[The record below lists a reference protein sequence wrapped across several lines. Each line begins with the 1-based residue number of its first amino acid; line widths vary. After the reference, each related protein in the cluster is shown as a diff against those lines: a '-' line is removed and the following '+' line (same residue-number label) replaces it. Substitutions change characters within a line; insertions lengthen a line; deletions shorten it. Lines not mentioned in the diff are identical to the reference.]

1 MIYNTYELI
10 WLFLIYSFLGWM
22 LETILAA
29 TEQRRF
35 VNRGLINGP
44 LCTIYGVPIVILT
57 IFGQEL
63 PLFWLFLGAMIVATV
78 TEWISGHMIE
88 RFYHERWWDYSNVKW
103 NLDGYICLPASL
115 VWGVLG
121 TISMRWGNGLLIR
134 LYGFLPEGIGHLL
147 VWILAGMLVLSMSVP
162 VYADKSVVVKVE
174 APADTTDYYMTV
186 DSGGVGVDIYPS
198 TDEKGE
204 KLNDKT
210 VKDGTVLHIEGET
223 EKNGETW
230 GYTEYNGRYGYVP
243 LEELRPSRDA
253 ELVKAGIA
261 GSTEKETS
269 GVKQGGASDTQNSS
283 AGETQGEAAGMDNTG
298 NAQVQ
303 NGEGQGTSAETDS
316 TGSSQAQNGEGQG
329 TSAGAD
335 STGSSQSQNGEG
347 PGTSAGTDST
357 GSAQAQNG
365 EVQGPPAASDSTD
378 SSQAQSGEVQGPPAA
393 EGTTEGGDYAEEAV
407 TKPVNGTAATSFK
420 EENSWY
426 KSPFIWIGIA
436 TVLAVIGILGYHLKK
451 R

>member
-1 MIYNTYELI
+1 M
-10 WLFLIYSFLGWM
+10 
-22 LETILAA
+22 
-29 TEQRRF
+29 RR
-35 VNRGLINGP
+35 
-44 LCTIYGVPIVILT
+44 C
-57 IFGQEL
+57 
-63 PLFWLFLGAMIVATV
+63 
-78 TEWISGHMIE
+78 
-88 RFYHERWWDYSNVKW
+88 K
-103 NLDGYICLPASL
+103 
-115 VWGVLG
+115 GVL
-121 TISMRWGNGLLIR
+121 
-134 LYGFLPEGIGHLL
+134 
-147 VWILAGMLVLSMSVP
+147 LAGMLVLSMSVP

-243 LEELRPSRDA
+243 LEELRPSKDA
-253 ELVKAGIA
+253 ELAKAGIA

-269 GVKQGGASDTQNSS
+269 GVKQGGTSDTQNSS
-283 AGETQGEAAGMDNTG
+283 AGETQGEAAG
-298 NAQVQ
+298 
-303 NGEGQGTSAETDS
+303 
-316 TGSSQAQNGEGQG
+316 
-329 TSAGAD
+329 
-335 STGSSQSQNGEG
+335 
-347 PGTSAGTDST
+347 TDST
-357 GSAQAQNG
+357 GSAQAQNS
-365 EVQGPPAASDSTD
+365 EVQGPPAASDSTG

>member
-1 MIYNTYELI
+1 M
-10 WLFLIYSFLGWM
+10 
-22 LETILAA
+22 
-29 TEQRRF
+29 RR
-35 VNRGLINGP
+35 
-44 LCTIYGVPIVILT
+44 C
-57 IFGQEL
+57 
-63 PLFWLFLGAMIVATV
+63 
-78 TEWISGHMIE
+78 
-88 RFYHERWWDYSNVKW
+88 K
-103 NLDGYICLPASL
+103 
-115 VWGVLG
+115 GVL
-121 TISMRWGNGLLIR
+121 
-134 LYGFLPEGIGHLL
+134 
-147 VWILAGMLVLSMSVP
+147 LAGMLVLSMSVP

-243 LEELRPSRDA
+243 LEELRPSKDA
-253 ELVKAGIA
+253 ELAKAGIA

-283 AGETQGEAAGMDNTG
+283 AGETQGEAAGMD
-298 NAQVQ
+298 
-303 NGEGQGTSAETDS
+303 
-316 TGSSQAQNGEGQG
+316 
-329 TSAGAD
+329 
-335 STGSSQSQNGEG
+335 STGSSQSQNDEG
-347 PGTSAGTDST
+347 QGTSAGTDST
-357 GSAQAQNG
+357 DNSQSQNG
-365 EVQGPPAASDSTD
+365 EGQGTPAASDSTG

>member
-1 MIYNTYELI
+1 M
-10 WLFLIYSFLGWM
+10 
-22 LETILAA
+22 
-29 TEQRRF
+29 RR
-35 VNRGLINGP
+35 
-44 LCTIYGVPIVILT
+44 C
-57 IFGQEL
+57 
-63 PLFWLFLGAMIVATV
+63 
-78 TEWISGHMIE
+78 
-88 RFYHERWWDYSNVKW
+88 K
-103 NLDGYICLPASL
+103 
-115 VWGVLG
+115 GVL
-121 TISMRWGNGLLIR
+121 
-134 LYGFLPEGIGHLL
+134 
-147 VWILAGMLVLSMSVP
+147 LAGMLVLSMSVP

-303 NGEGQGTSAETDS
+303 NGEEPGTSAETDS

-365 EVQGPPAASDSTD
+365 EVQGHLRRRTVQTAHRLRAVRFRDRLQRREQQKVEIMRKKLSPSRSM
-378 SSQAQSGEVQGPPAA
+378 AQLLHP
-393 EGTTEGGDYAEEAV
+393 
-407 TKPVNGTAATSFK
+407 
-420 EENSWY
+420 
-426 KSPFIWIGIA
+426 
-436 TVLAVIGILGYHLKK
+436 LKK
-451 R
+451 RIPGIKVRLSGSGSQQYLQ

>member
-1 MIYNTYELI
+1 M
-10 WLFLIYSFLGWM
+10 
-22 LETILAA
+22 
-29 TEQRRF
+29 RR
-35 VNRGLINGP
+35 
-44 LCTIYGVPIVILT
+44 C
-57 IFGQEL
+57 
-63 PLFWLFLGAMIVATV
+63 
-78 TEWISGHMIE
+78 
-88 RFYHERWWDYSNVKW
+88 K
-103 NLDGYICLPASL
+103 
-115 VWGVLG
+115 GVL
-121 TISMRWGNGLLIR
+121 
-134 LYGFLPEGIGHLL
+134 
-147 VWILAGMLVLSMSVP
+147 LAGMLVLSMSVP

-303 NGEGQGTSAETDS
+303 NGEGQGTSA
-316 TGSSQAQNGEGQG
+316 
-329 TSAGAD
+329 GAD

>member
-1 MIYNTYELI
+1 M
-10 WLFLIYSFLGWM
+10 
-22 LETILAA
+22 
-29 TEQRRF
+29 RR
-35 VNRGLINGP
+35 
-44 LCTIYGVPIVILT
+44 C
-57 IFGQEL
+57 
-63 PLFWLFLGAMIVATV
+63 
-78 TEWISGHMIE
+78 
-88 RFYHERWWDYSNVKW
+88 K
-103 NLDGYICLPASL
+103 
-115 VWGVLG
+115 GVL
-121 TISMRWGNGLLIR
+121 
-134 LYGFLPEGIGHLL
+134 
-147 VWILAGMLVLSMSVP
+147 LAGMLVLSMSVP

-269 GVKQGGASDTQNSS
+269 GVKQGGTSDTQNFS
-283 AGETQGEAAGMDNTG
+283 AGETQGEAAGTDSTG
-298 NAQVQ
+298 SAQAQ
-303 NGEGQGTSAETDS
+303 NGERPGTSAGTDS

-329 TSAGAD
+329 TSAG
-335 STGSSQSQNGEG
+335 
-347 PGTSAGTDST
+347 TDST
-357 GSAQAQNG
+357 DSSQAQRG
-365 EVQGPPAASDSTD
+365 EVQGPPAASDRTG

-393 EGTTEGGDYAEEAV
+393 EGTTEDGDYAEEAV

>member
-1 MIYNTYELI
+1 MK
-10 WLFLIYSFLGWM
+10 
-22 LETILAA
+22 
-29 TEQRRF
+29 R
-35 VNRGLINGP
+35 
-44 LCTIYGVPIVILT
+44 C
-57 IFGQEL
+57 
-63 PLFWLFLGAMIVATV
+63 
-78 TEWISGHMIE
+78 
-88 RFYHERWWDYSNVKW
+88 K
-103 NLDGYICLPASL
+103 
-115 VWGVLG
+115 GVL
-121 TISMRWGNGLLIR
+121 
-134 LYGFLPEGIGHLL
+134 
-147 VWILAGMLVLSMSVP
+147 LAGMLVLSMSVP

-198 TDEKGE
+198 TDGKGE

-210 VKDGTVLHIEGET
+210 VRDGTVLHIEGET

-243 LEELRPSRDA
+243 LEELRPSKDA
-253 ELVKAGIA
+253 ELAKAGIA

-269 GVKQGGASDTQNSS
+269 AVNQGDASDTQNSA
-283 AGETQGEAAGMDNTG
+283 AGETQGKAAGTDN
-298 NAQVQ
+298 
-303 NGEGQGTSAETDS
+303 

-329 TSAGAD
+329 TSAGTD
-335 STGSSQSQNGEG
+335 NTGNS
-347 PGTSAGTDST
+347 
-357 GSAQAQNG
+357 QAQNG
-365 EVQGPPAASDSTD
+365 EGQGASAAD
-378 SSQAQSGEVQGPPAA
+378 
-393 EGTTEGGDYAEEAV
+393 GTTEGGKSADEAV

>member
-1 MIYNTYELI
+1 M
-10 WLFLIYSFLGWM
+10 
-22 LETILAA
+22 
-29 TEQRRF
+29 RR
-35 VNRGLINGP
+35 
-44 LCTIYGVPIVILT
+44 C
-57 IFGQEL
+57 
-63 PLFWLFLGAMIVATV
+63 
-78 TEWISGHMIE
+78 
-88 RFYHERWWDYSNVKW
+88 K
-103 NLDGYICLPASL
+103 
-115 VWGVLG
+115 GVL
-121 TISMRWGNGLLIR
+121 
-134 LYGFLPEGIGHLL
+134 
-147 VWILAGMLVLSMSVP
+147 LAGMLVLSMSVP

-230 GYTEYNGRYGYVP
+230 GYTEYNGRYGYVL
-243 LEELRPSRDA
+243 LEELRPSKDA
-253 ELVKAGIA
+253 ELAKAGIA

-283 AGETQGEAAGMDNTG
+283 AGETQGEAAGMN
-298 NAQVQ
+298 N
-303 NGEGQGTSAETDS
+303 
-316 TGSSQAQNGEGQG
+316 TGSSQSQNGEGQG
-329 TSAGAD
+329 TSAG
-335 STGSSQSQNGEG
+335 
-347 PGTSAGTDST
+347 TDST
-357 GSAQAQNG
+357 ESSQDQRG
-365 EVQGPPAASDSTD
+365 EVQGPPAASDSTG

-436 TVLAVIGILGYHLKK
+436 TALAVIGILGYHLKK

>member
-1 MIYNTYELI
+1 M
-10 WLFLIYSFLGWM
+10 
-22 LETILAA
+22 
-29 TEQRRF
+29 RR
-35 VNRGLINGP
+35 
-44 LCTIYGVPIVILT
+44 C
-57 IFGQEL
+57 
-63 PLFWLFLGAMIVATV
+63 
-78 TEWISGHMIE
+78 
-88 RFYHERWWDYSNVKW
+88 K
-103 NLDGYICLPASL
+103 
-115 VWGVLG
+115 GVL
-121 TISMRWGNGLLIR
+121 
-134 LYGFLPEGIGHLL
+134 
-147 VWILAGMLVLSMSVP
+147 LAGMLVLSMSVP

-243 LEELRPSRDA
+243 LEELRPSKDA
-253 ELVKAGIA
+253 ELAKAGIA

-269 GVKQGGASDTQNSS
+269 GVKQGGTSDTQNSS
-283 AGETQGEAAGMDNTG
+283 AGETQGEAAG
-298 NAQVQ
+298 
-303 NGEGQGTSAETDS
+303 TDS
-316 TGSSQAQNGEGQG
+316 TGSLQSQNGEGQG

>member
-1 MIYNTYELI
+1 M
-10 WLFLIYSFLGWM
+10 
-22 LETILAA
+22 
-29 TEQRRF
+29 RR
-35 VNRGLINGP
+35 
-44 LCTIYGVPIVILT
+44 C
-57 IFGQEL
+57 
-63 PLFWLFLGAMIVATV
+63 
-78 TEWISGHMIE
+78 
-88 RFYHERWWDYSNVKW
+88 K
-103 NLDGYICLPASL
+103 
-115 VWGVLG
+115 GVL
-121 TISMRWGNGLLIR
+121 
-134 LYGFLPEGIGHLL
+134 
-147 VWILAGMLVLSMSVP
+147 LAGMLVLSMSVP
-162 VYADKSVVVKVE
+162 VYADKSVVGKGE

-269 GVKQGGASDTQNSS
+269 GVKQGGTSDTQNSS
-283 AGETQGEAAGMDNTG
+283 AGETQGKA
-298 NAQVQ
+298 
-303 NGEGQGTSAETDS
+303 
-316 TGSSQAQNGEGQG
+316 
-329 TSAGAD
+329 
-335 STGSSQSQNGEG
+335 
-347 PGTSAGTDST
+347 AGTDST

-365 EVQGPPAASDSTD
+365 ERLGTSAGTDSTGSLQSQNGEGQGTSAGTDSTDSSQAQRGEVQGPPAASDSTG

>member
-1 MIYNTYELI
+1 M
-10 WLFLIYSFLGWM
+10 
-22 LETILAA
+22 
-29 TEQRRF
+29 RR
-35 VNRGLINGP
+35 
-44 LCTIYGVPIVILT
+44 C
-57 IFGQEL
+57 
-63 PLFWLFLGAMIVATV
+63 
-78 TEWISGHMIE
+78 
-88 RFYHERWWDYSNVKW
+88 K
-103 NLDGYICLPASL
+103 
-115 VWGVLG
+115 GVL
-121 TISMRWGNGLLIR
+121 
-134 LYGFLPEGIGHLL
+134 L
-147 VWILAGMLVLSMSVP
+147 VGMLVLSMSVP

-198 TDEKGE
+198 TDGKGE

-243 LEELRPSRDA
+243 LEELRPSKDA
-253 ELVKAGIA
+253 ELAKAGIA
-261 GSTEKETS
+261 GGTEKETS
-269 GVKQGGASDTQNSS
+269 AVNQGDASDTQDS
-283 AGETQGEAAGMDNTG
+283 AA
-298 NAQVQ
+298 
-303 NGEGQGTSAETDS
+303 GEGQ
-316 TGSSQAQNGEGQG
+316 
-329 TSAGAD
+329 
-335 STGSSQSQNGEG
+335 
-347 PGTSAGTDST
+347 GTSAGTDST
-357 GSAQAQNG
+357 G
-365 EVQGPPAASDSTD
+365 

-393 EGTTEGGDYAEEAV
+393 DGATEGGESADEAV

>member
-1 MIYNTYELI
+1 M
-10 WLFLIYSFLGWM
+10 
-22 LETILAA
+22 
-29 TEQRRF
+29 RR
-35 VNRGLINGP
+35 
-44 LCTIYGVPIVILT
+44 C
-57 IFGQEL
+57 
-63 PLFWLFLGAMIVATV
+63 
-78 TEWISGHMIE
+78 
-88 RFYHERWWDYSNVKW
+88 K
-103 NLDGYICLPASL
+103 
-115 VWGVLG
+115 GVL
-121 TISMRWGNGLLIR
+121 
-134 LYGFLPEGIGHLL
+134 
-147 VWILAGMLVLSMSVP
+147 LAGMLVLSMSVP

-303 NGEGQGTSAETDS
+303 NGEEPGTSAETDS

-357 GSAQAQNG
+357 DSSQAQRGEVQGPPAASDSTGSAQAQNG

-393 EGTTEGGDYAEEAV
+393 EGTTEGGDCAEEAV

>member
-1 MIYNTYELI
+1 MK
-10 WLFLIYSFLGWM
+10 
-22 LETILAA
+22 
-29 TEQRRF
+29 R
-35 VNRGLINGP
+35 
-44 LCTIYGVPIVILT
+44 C
-57 IFGQEL
+57 
-63 PLFWLFLGAMIVATV
+63 
-78 TEWISGHMIE
+78 
-88 RFYHERWWDYSNVKW
+88 K
-103 NLDGYICLPASL
+103 
-115 VWGVLG
+115 GVL
-121 TISMRWGNGLLIR
+121 
-134 LYGFLPEGIGHLL
+134 
-147 VWILAGMLVLSMSVP
+147 LAGMLVLSMSVP

-198 TDEKGE
+198 TDGKGE

-210 VKDGTVLHIEGET
+210 VRDGTVLHIEGET

-230 GYTEYNGRYGYVP
+230 GYTKYNGRYGYVL
-243 LEELRPSRDA
+243 LEELRPSKDA
-253 ELVKAGIA
+253 ELAKAGIA

-269 GVKQGGASDTQNSS
+269 AVNQGDASDTQNSA
-283 AGETQGEAAGMDNTG
+283 AGETQGKAAGTDN
-298 NAQVQ
+298 
-303 NGEGQGTSAETDS
+303 

-329 TSAGAD
+329 TSAGTDNTGNSQAQNGEGQGTSAGTA
-335 STGSSQSQNGEG
+335 STGSSQAQNGEG
-347 PGTSAGTDST
+347 QGASAGMASTDES
-357 GSAQAQNG
+357 QAQRG
-365 EVQGPPAASDSTD
+365 EVQGPPAGTANTG

-393 EGTTEGGDYAEEAV
+393 DGTTEGGGSVDEAV